1 MSDIND
7 DYNLSDEDD
16 DLNELDQI
24 TGVSFTSV
32 VHDSLNVDQYDNYF
46 GESFASAQNNNF
58 QEPEIR
64 IVKES
69 STKNSRKSKD
79 LTEQH
84 KEYEK
89 HNEKLR
95 LYRKKVY
102 DDWKSTLLLRSGM
115 GTFKPIATL
124 IKNQITKRNVLSNI
138 YGLENVL
145 IIFVTNS
152 MCSFAVFDSRK
163 LISREQI
170 VSQSENV
177 AQYTKAKGNYFIA
190 SLDNYQNISFC
201 LKTNSTTQCDEFLGL
216 YKDREVGSMILNINH
231 FGCLSSGGKFTFV
244 NDKEMDNYY
253 KIDSYNEFGIE
264 QFVGKDFKDNEI
276 DLDSVL
282 IFIGEKKKDDDKKD
296 QKK

>member
-1 MSDIND
+1 MS
-7 DYNLSDEDD
+7 LSFLNY
-16 DLNELDQI
+16 LNELDQI

-32 VHDSLNVDQYDNYF
+32 GHDSLNVDQYDNYF

-190 SLDNYQNISFC
+190 SLDNYQNISSSMVKEVF
-201 LKTNSTTQCDEFLGL
+201 TLGKPISK
-216 YKDREVGSMILNINH
+216 YVNPIVEDAMNQKYEILETETGRI
-231 FGCLSSGGKFTFV
+231 LSLRR
-244 NDKEMDNYY
+244 KE
-253 KIDSYNEFGIE
+253 K
-264 QFVGKDFKDNEI
+264 
-276 DLDSVL
+276 
-282 IFIGEKKKDDDKKD
+282 
-296 QKK
+296 